1 MWKVIYVTHAEKL
14 ARRIETALTEEGF
27 LVQVRPSI
35 SKQYEIQV
43 PASEARDAQDVLN
56 RILQSSM
63 E

>member
-1 MWKVIYVTHAEKL
+1 MWTVIYVTHAEKQ
-14 ARRIETALTEEGF
+14 ARRIEAALTEEGF
-27 LVQVRPSI
+27 LVQVRPSV

-43 PASEARDAQDVLN
+43 PASEARDAQEVLN

>member
-14 ARRIETALTEEGF
+14 ARRIEAALTAEGF
-27 LVQVRPSI
+27 LAQVRSSI

-43 PASEARDAQDVLN
+43 PASEVQDAQEVLN
-56 RILQSSM
+56 RILQSPM